1 MTTKK
6 KIAMLIAGLL
16 LTLIFSGVALGE
28 RWVVVNGFRLNP
40 AQIQYLDSVAC
51 GLIPDGRYWLNLN
64 TGIWG
69 YAGNSR
75 PMGHISD
82 NCNRRQRRPSLSER
96 GMLFSPH
103 DWTR

>member
-6 KIAMLIAGLL
+6 NIALLFSGLL
-16 LTLIFSGVALGE
+16 LTLIMSGVALGE
-28 RWVVVNGFRLNP
+28 RWVVVNGIRLNP
-40 AQIQYLDSVAC
+40 AQIQYLDNVAC
-51 GLIPDGRYWLNLN
+51 GLIPDGKYWLNLN
-64 TGIWG
+64 TGVWG
-69 YAGNSR
+69 YAGNPR
-75 PMGHISD
+75 PMGYISD

>member
-1 MTTKK
+1 MITKRK
-6 KIAMLIAGLL
+6 LALLLAGLG
-16 LTLIFSGVALGE
+16 LTLILNAVALAE
-28 RWVVVNGFRLNP
+28 RWVIVNGVRMNP
-40 AQIQYLDSVAC
+40 AQIQYLDKLSC
-51 GLIPDGRYWLNLN
+51 GHIPDGNYWLDVN
-64 TGIWG
+64 TGVWG

-75 PMGHISD
+75 PMGNISD